1 MSLRRRV
8 LLLAVLWA
16 VVTGAVALVPGCF
29 AQNCNQTYQL
39 WGRDAGEGRLVDEN
53 TWESNPAEGRW
64 LPFPHQ
70 RLWEFDLHE
79 LGDREPRVVIPY
91 LSGNPEPNRTNDT
104 SVIAT
109 GNIAEISGQT
119 KGRVFIHNGTCADYF
134 LRIVVVAAP
143 RAPELDGGDAAADD
157 AGDAGEDAA
166 DAGED
171 APSDAADAGD

>member
-1 MSLRRRV
+1 MSLRTRV
-8 LLLAVLWA
+8 VGLAVLWA

-29 AQNCNQTYQL
+29 AQNCNQSYQL

-53 TWESNPAEGRW
+53 TWESNPADGRW
-64 LPFPHQ
+64 LDFPHE
-70 RLWEFDLHE
+70 RLWELDLHD
-79 LGDREPRVVIPY
+79 LGDREPRLVIPY
-91 LSGNPEPNRTNDT
+91 LSGNPTPNQTNDT

-119 KGRVFIHNGTCADYF
+119 KGRVFVHNGTCADYF
-134 LRIVVVAAP
+134 LRVVVVAGP
-143 RAPELDGGDAAADD
+143 RPPELDGGDAAAAD
-157 AGDAGEDAA
+157 ASEDAA